1 MPFLL
6 KPIVLFV
13 VAVTLLR
20 LTGRRTLAQMTIP
33 QTVMVISIG
42 AIIVEPFADKDVLKT
57 VTAAVIYIALLLIFQ
72 FLEFYAPGFKKIS
85 IGKTT
90 DIIREGIFIKENLKK
105 FRMTESEVMTRVR
118 QDGIPKLNYI
128 ERGTLEPNGEFG
140 FKLKRGAEPLRVQD
154 MELILNKI
162 LLEKHI
168 IDEPINL
175 VEELKKQ
182 QI

>member
-20 LTGRRTLAQMTIP
+20 ITGRRSLAQMTIP

-57 VTAAVIYIALLLIFQ
+57 VTAAAIYIVLLLIF
-72 FLEFYAPGFKKIS
+72 EFFEFHAPGFEKIAV
-85 IGKTT
+85 GKET
-90 DIIREGIFIKENLKK
+90 DIIREGNFLPKNLKK
-105 FRMTESEVMTRVR
+105 LRLTESEVMTRVR
-118 QDGIPKLNYI
+118 QEGIPKLNYI
-128 ERGTLEPNGEFG
+128 QKGTLEPNGQFG
-140 FKLKRGAEPLRVQD
+140 FKLTRGAEPLRVQD
-154 MELILNKI
+154 MEFILNKI